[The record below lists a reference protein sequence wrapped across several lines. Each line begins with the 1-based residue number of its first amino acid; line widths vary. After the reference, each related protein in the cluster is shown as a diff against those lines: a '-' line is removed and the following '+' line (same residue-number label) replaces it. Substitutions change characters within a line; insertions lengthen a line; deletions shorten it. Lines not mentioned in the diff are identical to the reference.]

1 MDIEEILQIIEN
13 QKKSD
18 SIMDMGSMYFENNKD
33 LIAAGDF
40 ESAMKLGCFDKEFTY
55 YGVAY
60 LDANGKVC
68 YRISAQSGR
77 LYRFIENSASEGVYP
92 TPIVRNMVRRP
103 APSGHEEKIK
113 LEVKKDT
120 GRKLREKYNSA
131 YFAALKVLSDIA
143 PSNAAY
149 VLLKEKQN
157 ELDGMYDA
165 EQLKLFQGM
174 VRLAVDSKVLTVQAE
189 REFSEWIADVE
200 RQMEDDIV
208 AKGQYKKIMSGFAYI
223 NERGSLQYFYD
234 AKPEVTY
241 EEKAKCDRKCLFA
254 TPVFQ
259 KEYHMR
265 EMGEFPQVRK
275 NFIAEMK
282 EIFTDGYL
290 DLLQQIKALPS
301 VIPVELFTKQC
312 DIVKEACSEEAYT
325 TFLSYGYR
333 WNLKQEG

>member
-18 SIMDMGSMYFENNKD
+18 AMMDMGSMYFENNKD

-60 LDANGKVC
+60 LDAEGQVC

-77 LYRFIENSASEGVYP
+77 LYRFIENSASEGYYP
-92 TPIVRNMVRRP
+92 TPVIRNMNRRP

-113 LEVKKDT
+113 LEVKKET
-120 GRKLREKYNSA
+120 GRKIREIYNQA
-131 YFAALKVLSDIA
+131 YFSALKVLSDIT
-143 PSNAAY
+143 PNNSAY
-149 VLLKEKQN
+149 EMLKVKMH
-157 ELDGMYDA
+157 ELDGLYDA
-165 EQLKLFQGM
+165 VQLQLFGGL
-174 VRLAVDSKVLTVQAE
+174 VRAAVDCKVLTLHAE
-189 REFSEWIADVE
+189 REFAEWLADVE

-208 AKGQYKKIMSGFAYI
+208 AKGQYKKVMSGFAYI
-223 NERGSLQYFYD
+223 NELGNLQYFYD

-241 EEKAKCDRKCLFA
+241 AEKAKYDRKGLFA
-254 TPVFQ
+254 TPIYQ
-259 KEYHMR
+259 HEYHMR

-275 NFIAEMK
+275 RFIE
-282 EIFTDGYL
+282 EIKQVFANGYL
-290 DLLQQIKALPS
+290 DMLQEIKQMPS
-301 VIPVELFTKQC
+301 AIPVEVFEKQC
-312 DIVKEACSEEAYT
+312 EIVKEHCSEEAYS

-333 WNLKQEG
+333 WNVK

>member
-60 LDANGKVC
+60 LDAEGTVC

-77 LYRFIENSASEGVYP
+77 LYRFIEQSASQGFYP
-92 TPIVRNMVRRP
+92 TPIVRNMNRRP

-113 LEVKKDT
+113 LEVKRET
-120 GRKLREKYNSA
+120 GRKIREKYNQT
-131 YFAALKVLSDIA
+131 YFSALKVLSDIA

-149 VLLKEKQN
+149 EMLKEQMH
-157 ELDGMYDA
+157 ELDGLYDA
-165 EQLKLFQGM
+165 EQLKLFGGL
-174 VRLAVDSKVLTVQAE
+174 VRTAVDSKVLTLQAE
-189 REFSEWIADVE
+189 REFTDWISDVE

-208 AKGQYKKIMSGFAYI
+208 AKGQYKKVMSGFAYI

-241 EEKAKCDRKCLFA
+241 EEKAKYDRKGLFA
-254 TPVFQ
+254 TPIYQ
-259 KEYHMR
+259 KEYNMR
-265 EMGEFPQVRK
+265 EMGEFPRVRK
-275 NFIAEMK
+275 SFIEEMK
-282 EIFTDGYL
+282 QVFSDGYL
-290 DLLQQIKALPS
+290 DMLQEIKCMPS
-301 VIPVELFTKQC
+301 VIPKDLFAKQC
-312 DIVKEACSEEAYT
+312 EIVKANCSEEAYT

-333 WNLKQEG
+333 WNVSI